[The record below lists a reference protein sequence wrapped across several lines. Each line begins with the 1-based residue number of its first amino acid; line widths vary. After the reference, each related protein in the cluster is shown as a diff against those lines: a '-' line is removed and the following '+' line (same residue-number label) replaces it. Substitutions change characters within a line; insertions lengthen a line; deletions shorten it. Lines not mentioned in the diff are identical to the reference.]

1 MQIFSIKN
9 EKLGFFN
16 RPIYCESSNEALTYV
31 QNVLMSDAD
40 RALRG
45 LKGDLALYAL
55 GEIDFVSGKIQAS
68 KRDPLKICDLQD
80 IFDSIPEESIPRDSQ
95 ALLKLI
101 EDLGKRVKEMED
113 TFKQPISLYAEMKG
127 DLNEV

>member
-1 MQIFSIKN
+1 MLIFSIKN

-45 LKGDLALYAL
+45 LKGELALYAL
-55 GEIDFVSGKIQAS
+55 GEIDFVTGKIS
-68 KRDPLKICDLQD
+68 VCKREPCKICDLEG
-80 IFDSIPEESIPRDSQ
+80 IFDSIPEEKVPRDSQ
-95 ALLKLI
+95 ALLRKI
-101 EDLGKRVKEMED
+101 EELSSRIKSIEEGGKHE
-113 TFKQPISLYAEMKG
+113 
-127 DLNEV
+127 N

>member
-1 MQIFSIKN
+1 MLIFSIKN

-45 LKGDLALYAL
+45 LKGDLALYSL
-55 GEIDFVSGKIQAS
+55 GEIDFVSGKILAS
-68 KRDPLKICDLQD
+68 KRDPIKICDLQE
-80 IFDSIPEESIPRDSQ
+80 IFDSIPEDSIPRDSQ
-95 ALLKLI
+95 TLLKLI
-101 EDLGKRVKEMED
+101 EDLGKRI
-113 TFKQPISLYAEMKG
+113 KQIEEG
-127 DLNEV
+127 GHNEV

>member
-1 MQIFSIKN
+1 MLIFSIKN

-45 LKGDLALYAL
+45 LKGELALYVL
-55 GEIDFVSGKIQAS
+55 GEIDFTTGKILAD
-68 KRDPLKICDLQD
+68 KRGVRKICDLEE
-80 IFDSIPEESIPRDSQ
+80 IFDSIPEEKVPRDSQ
-95 ALLKLI
+95 ALMRMIQELSS
-101 EDLGKRVKEMED
+101 RVKSIEEGGKD
-113 TFKQPISLYAEMKG
+113 E
-127 DLNEV
+127 N